1 MIYDLDHDHRS
12 SLGKRRLKS
21 LYLEDA
27 HGISAAADGVTVPRA
42 RHAADGLPVH
52 VVVVLRTPTE
62 APVVVV

>member
-1 MIYDLDHDHRS
+1 MVRTC
-12 SLGKRRLKS
+12 SLGKRRLIA

-42 RHAADGLPVH
+42 RHTADGLPIR

-62 APVVVV
+62 APVIVV